1 MGYTPH
7 VLVAGGGIVGT
18 AIARDLAIR
27 GLDVTLVER
36 GTLTSGTTGRDGG
49 LLESGARF
57 AASDPQTA
65 KRCAVE
71 RKRVREIASHYV
83 TETGGLL
90 IEHADDDPEPL
101 DDVESACEQF
111 GIDTTELAGAALQES
126 APWLGDDVERALE
139 VPDATVDPQLLTVA
153 TARSA
158 QEHGASIRTET
169 ALTAI
174 HLSDGALD
182 RVELTT
188 SDRVTGRRGRPMFEE
203 EDSEKTDEDETSDE
217 ADEVDEEDGETDE
230 QADEVDEDETADQ
243 TEETDEK
250 DDETDEPSSS
260 GDGTEEPVTD
270 GGREDLISHKGKTLP
285 GSGGSNEDEKETE
298 QLTGETEE
306 LAVDYLVNATG
317 AWAETVA
324 ELADLSVPLET
335 VDDARVVLDGAPV
348 DRPVSPIASVDSAQ
362 VVPNGDG
369 CLVKHEQAG
378 ETTAT
383 EPASDPDESS
393 RHDKQ
398 YSDLVQPEAVDA
410 VLDAWESLVPDLTA
424 ATPNRSARGR
434 RYAVAG
440 HGRPRNEHDF
450 VRIDH
455 GKQHDCWGLMT
466 VLGGSL
472 TTHRLLAERVADAV
486 CTEFGISRPCQTADI
501 PLPGCDTESAETE
514 SKPTLPESVVEASSR
529 RLGSRTRSVLAA
541 KENPVF
547 CPDCGLTRAEVH
559 DTVTDGNQL
568 DLLDVCIRTG
578 CESSFWTADGCL
590 DALVAER
597 YPPAEEPVIDGILV
611 DMLEHYWPGYR
622 AVAWDRRLTTMAR
635 THQTQTGWLNRR
647 QPAQLDALEAFD
659 AGIESDRAERE
670 PFSARNMGQWA
681 DVDELGSNGLSF
693 DFGGDQR

>member
-57 AASDPQTA
+57 AVTDPQTA

-71 RKRVREIASHYV
+71 RKRIREIASHYV
-83 TETGGLL
+83 TKTGGLL
-90 IEHADDDPEPL
+90 VERTDDDPEL
-101 DDVESACEQF
+101 FDDVASACEQV
-111 GIDTTELAGAALQES
+111 GIDTAERASAALHES
-126 APWLGDDVERALE
+126 APWLGDDVERALH

-158 QEHGASIRTET
+158 QEYGASIRTGT

-188 SDRVTGRRGRPMFEE
+188 SDRVTGRRGRPVFEADDDDE
-203 EDSEKTDEDETSDE
+203 ETEESDEDE
-217 ADEVDEEDGETDE
+217 ADEQAEETDEREGETDE
-230 QADEVDEDETADQ
+230 DADETDAGEVGDQ
-243 TEETDEK
+243 
-250 DDETDEPSSS
+250 DDETDEPASS
-260 GDGTEEPVTD
+260 DDETEEPVTD
-270 GGREDLISHKGKTLP
+270 GGREHLISHKGKTLP
-285 GSGGSNEDEKETE
+285 GSGGSNDEKETE
-298 QLTGETEE
+298 QLAGETEE

-317 AWAETVA
+317 AWAGTVA
-324 ELADLSVPLET
+324 ELADLSIPLEI
-335 VDDARVVLDGAPV
+335 VDDTRVVLDSSPV
-348 DRPVSPIASVDSAQ
+348 DRPVSPITAVESAQ

-383 EPASDPDESS
+383 KPASDADEENRRDS
-393 RHDKQ
+393 H
-398 YSDLVQPEAVDA
+398 YSDLVQPESVDA
-410 VLDAWESLVPDLTA
+410 VLDAWDSLVPDLTA

-434 RYAVAG
+434 RYGVAG
-440 HGRPRNEHDF
+440 HGRPRNQHDF

-486 CTEFGISRPCQTADI
+486 CADFGISRPCQTADL
-501 PLPGCDTESAETE
+501 PLPGCDTDTAETE
-514 SKPTLPESVVEASSR
+514 SKPNLPEPVVEASAR
-529 RLGSRTRSVLAA
+529 RLGSRTRAVLAQA
-541 KENPVF
+541 ENPVL

-559 DTVTDGNQL
+559 DTVTDGDQL
-568 DLLDVCIRTG
+568 DLLDVCVRTG
-578 CESSFWTADGCL
+578 CESSFWRGDGCL
-590 DALVAER
+590 DGLAAER
-597 YPPAEEPVIDGILV
+597 YPPAEESVIDGILV
-611 DMLEHYWPGYR
+611 DVLEHYWPGYR
-622 AVAWDRRLTTMAR
+622 AVAWEQRLMMLAQ
-635 THQTQTGWLNRR
+635 THQTQAGWLNRR
-647 QPAQLDALEAFD
+647 QPTQVDTVEEFD
-659 AGIESDRAERE
+659 AGIESVRTERE
-670 PFSARNMGQWA
+670 SFSARSMGQWA
-681 DVDELGSNGLSF
+681 DADELGSNDLSF
-693 DFGGDQR
+693 DFGGDRR